1 MLVRDGSLT
10 HPPRADE
17 QVLAACPDSPE
28 RGDEWRWSVT
38 RVPAPEQDGHWQV
51 VVHVDNDFVTAEDR
65 VIDEAGELALDRS
78 SGEEIVVISIDGSHL
93 IQDASGPWR
102 RWLQPG
108 DVFVVEGEEPE
119 SLVLTASER
128 SRAAVVRLT
137 PTGHQPLRWVP

>member
-1 MLVRDGSLT
+1 MLVRDGSLAH
-10 HPPRADE
+10 HPGAHE

-38 RVPAPEQDGHWQV
+38 RVPASEEEGHWQV
-51 VVHVDNDFVTAEDR
+51 VVRVDNSFVAAEDK
-65 VIDEAGELALDRS
+65 VIDEAGELALHRE

-102 RWLQPG
+102 RWLWPG

-119 SLVLTASER
+119 SLVLTASEH
-128 SRAAVVRLT
+128 SRASVVRLT
-137 PTGHQPLRWVP
+137 PKGDEPLRWVP